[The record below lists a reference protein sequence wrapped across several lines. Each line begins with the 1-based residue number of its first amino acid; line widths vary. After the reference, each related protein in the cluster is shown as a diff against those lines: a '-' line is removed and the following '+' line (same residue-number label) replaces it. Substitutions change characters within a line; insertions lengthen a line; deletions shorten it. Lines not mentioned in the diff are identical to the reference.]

1 MPRWYND
8 PMERKI
14 RYYVSRKN
22 PLTWL
27 MALCMVAS
35 AVVRILFACQKGMGG
50 SGYIWGQVIL
60 PAAAC
65 LLFALICLVNG
76 REAYYKTAIPVFM
89 MGLYFCLYTAA
100 STPDMGG
107 WGLFLY
113 CFLYFTLAAFYAVAV
128 AGGFRHFWLL
138 LFVYTVP
145 VGVRV
150 ATSWSQM
157 EPAYVWSSVVRLL
170 PDCLFLAGLLFA
182 LLATGV
188 QNDGKYHRTWGDRPD
203 GRRLRTLYPV
213 SQISPYIMVTRNS
226 ANNLFSDSFEL
237 SAAERYIRQKRREG
251 MTNFGLTHLI
261 LAAYTRVVAKYP
273 EMNRFLAG
281 QKVYSRGDDLQVCM
295 TIKKEMTV
303 EAPDSV
309 IKLHLTPTDTS
320 KEVYEKFNK
329 LVEEVKNAPL
339 NSDFDNTARV
349 LTMIPG
355 IILKFVV
362 WLLRTIDYFGWLP
375 RFLLEVSPF
384 HGSMFITSM
393 GSLGIPAIYHHLY
406 DFGNLPVFIAFGC
419 KRRVNEVTDEGEV
432 VQRKYMDV
440 KFTLDE
446 RIADGFTYASVVKYL
461 KRLIHHPEL
470 LDEPPE
476 VVKQDID

>member
-1 MPRWYND
+1 
-8 PMERKI
+8 MERKT

-170 PDCLFLAGLLFA
+170 PDCLFLAGLLVWHVLLPDRAQSETENRTLAQAPEFSWSA
-182 LLATGV
+182 LV
-188 QNDGKYHRTWGDRPD
+188 SGKYTD
-203 GRRLRTLYPV
+203 
-213 SQISPYIMVTRNS
+213 
-226 ANNLFSDSFEL
+226 A
-237 SAAERYIRQKRREG
+237 
-251 MTNFGLTHLI
+251 
-261 LAAYTRVVAKYP
+261 
-273 EMNRFLAG
+273 
-281 QKVYSRGDDLQVCM
+281 
-295 TIKKEMTV
+295 V
-303 EAPDSV
+303 EAYFADHFP
-309 IKLHLTPTDTS
+309 LH
-320 KEVYEKFNK
+320 
-329 LVEEVKNAPL
+329 
-339 NSDFDNTARV
+339 
-349 LTMIPG
+349 
-355 IILKFVV
+355 
-362 WLLRTIDYFGWLP
+362 
-375 RFLLEVSPF
+375 
-384 HGSMFITSM
+384 HG
-393 GSLGIPAIYHHLY
+393 
-406 DFGNLPVFIAFGC
+406 D
-419 KRRVNEVTDEGEV
+419 
-432 VQRKYMDV
+432 
-440 KFTLDE
+440 
-446 RIADGFTYASVVKYL
+446 
-461 KRLIHHPEL
+461 PEFR
-470 LDEPPE
+470 
-476 VVKQDID
+476 Q